1 MFDMHSFLYSILTC
15 EIDQSS
21 LSLPF
26 HGAAFLLYCVL
37 HAQFIMNYLLSM
49 YLYSLYQSF
58 CFCPFI
64 CFFIPPLFNRG
75 RDLLKLFCR
84 SVSPFLHLSFQNIL
98 THLSWKLKWAFL
110 IACCPLSVCPSV
122 CLSVNFSHFHLLLLK
137 HWASFNQTLHTAS
150 LGFVQM
156 KGYTH
161 SKGELVGK

>member
-84 SVSPFLHLSFQNIL
+84 SVSLFLHISFQNIL
-98 THLSWKLKWAFL
+98 TNLSWKLKWAFL
-110 IACCPLSVCPSV
+110 IACCLLSVYPSV

>member
-64 CFFIPPLFNRG
+64 PPLFNRG

-84 SVSPFLHLSFQNIL
+84 AVSPFFPSFLPKHSI
-98 THLSWKLKWAFL
+98 SPELKAQVSFSDRL
-110 IACCPLSVCPSV
+110 LPPSV

-137 HWASFNQTLHTAS
+137 HWTVSTKHCTQHPWVLF
-150 LGFVQM
+150 
-156 KGYTH
+156 K
-161 SKGELVGK
+161 